1 MGNTEAA
8 GRPPR
13 IASQPAWTRRS
24 RPPATATQ
32 DANACPGPFPA
43 RLRDS
48 EVDELERQLTDDD
61 LSSPDDPAE
70 RKRVKNA
77 RRLLADRALLAE
89 LAAAGFAGPVFDI
102 AETEFAA
109 YGIAV
114 LMAWMRT
121 KQIFGKCRDIGRP
134 VSDHT
139 LEWTRDDR
147 LEIAIETTARGLRY
161 FVDNVLRAGRWDPSR
176 GATLRTFF
184 VGACLLQF
192 CNVFE
197 LWATEQRHWA
207 QINDGE
213 PIPDDA
219 VGGGDPQWADPTG
232 DAAVRRRTAEEQLNS
247 IPDPKTREAA
257 WLVLGLGKSH
267 ADAGKAVGLSAGAV
281 EGRIYRLLRRPE

>member
-13 IASQPAWTRRS
+13 IAFQPARTRRS
-24 RPPATATQ
+24 RPPASAMK
-32 DANACPGPFPA
+32 DANARPGPFPV
-43 RLRDS
+43 RLNDS
-48 EVDELERQLTDDD
+48 EVDELERELTDDD
-61 LSSPDDPAE
+61 LGAPGDPTE
-70 RKRVKNA
+70 RARVENA
-77 RRLLADRALLAE
+77 TRLLADRALVAE
-89 LAAAGFAGPVFDI
+89 LAAASFAGPVFEI

-121 KQIFGKCRDIGRP
+121 RQIFGKCRDIGRP
-134 VSDHT
+134 VSDPA
-139 LEWTRDDR
+139 LEWSRDDR

-161 FVDNVLRAGRWDPSR
+161 FVDNALRAGRWDPRR

-192 CNVFE
+192 SNVFE

-207 QINDGE
+207 QIDDGE

-219 VGGGDPQWADPTG
+219 VGGSDPQWADPTG
-232 DAAVRRRTAEEQLNS
+232 DAAVRRCMAEEQLNS

-267 ADAGKAVGLSAGAV
+267 AEAGKAVGLSADGV
-281 EGRIYRLLRRPE
+281 EGRLYRLLRRPE